1 MPVVHDFAQY
11 RVTCADRW
19 WYQGYLQGL
28 EPAHIMYVGQ
38 LVCRIHTVAQSMG
51 FIRPSIVKWK
61 HGFKLTDFNLV
72 L

>member
-28 EPAHIMYVGQ
+28 EPAYIVYVGQ
-38 LVCRIHTVAQSMG
+38 LVCRIHTESVDG
-51 FIRPSIVKWK
+51 I
-61 HGFKLTDFNLV
+61 N
-72 L
+72 

>member
-11 RVTCADRW
+11 LVTGADMW
-19 WYQGYLQGL
+19 WYQGSLQGL

-72 L
+72 F